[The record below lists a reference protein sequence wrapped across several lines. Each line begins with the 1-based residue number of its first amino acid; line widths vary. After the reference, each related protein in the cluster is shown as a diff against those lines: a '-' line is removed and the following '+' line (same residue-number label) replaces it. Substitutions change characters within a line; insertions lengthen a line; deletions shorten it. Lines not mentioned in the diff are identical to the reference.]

1 MARNE
6 EKAQG
11 LMNRWTQ
18 MKMDLAG
25 PQRGKRPYLA
35 SECDNLSD
43 CEYWRRQIIKEI
55 QRLVGDIQNAG
66 LGEHALRDMNDDIN
80 KKIREKRHWERQIK
94 ALGGPDYG
102 VQKAIYDADGQQVSG
117 GGGYLYFGATKNL
130 PGVRE
135 LFEKEA
141 PQKKRRNRHEIY
153 KNINS
158 DYYGYRDED
167 DGVLVAAEAVAEAK
181 LRTEAAEAKANARK
195 RKAGQIASSAPDD
208 AATETVADNVEISS
222 SDDEA
227 EKAAAAGGLTT
238 LVGEDATT
246 SANVRAHVPVPDQEA
261 IEQLILARR
270 RLALLSKY
278 ASANLQ
284 ADETNAKSLLNV
296 KR

>member
-18 MKMDLAG
+18 MKMDIAA

-35 SECDNLSD
+35 SECDNLAD

-55 QRLVGDIQNAG
+55 QKLVGDIQNAG
-66 LGEHALRDMNDDIN
+66 LGEHALRDMNDEIN

-94 ALGGPDYG
+94 KLGGPNYG
-102 VQKAIYDADGQQVSG
+102 AQQVLYDAEGRAIRG

-141 PQKKRRNRHEIY
+141 PKKKRRSRRQIF

-167 DGVLVAAEAVAEAK
+167 DGAL
-181 LRTEAAEAKANARK
+181 L
-195 RKAGQIASSAPDD
+195 
-208 AATETVADNVEISS
+208 
-222 SDDEA
+222 EA
-227 EKAAAAGGLTT
+227 EKAAEAKLQSEEAAKKTNVKKRKLAQVASGQSAASTAATT
-238 LVGEDATT
+238 EDESSSDEEPAKPAAVVADATT
-246 SANVRAHVPVPDQEA
+246 NAGVRAHVPVPDQDA
-261 IEQLILARR
+261 IDQLILAKR

-284 ADETNAKSLLNV
+284 AEESHAKSLLNV